1 METDKTG
8 KYFKYAI
15 GEIVLVVI
23 GILIALSINNWN
35 EEKKA
40 NAIVKSYLRNIKNDM
55 IADSIE
61 LLNRSERNIK
71 LISNVEEYFNYF
83 DNGTWTTQEIINAAK
98 KNDENGLY
106 SYQPNYS
113 AYDEMFVTGYTKLLN
128 EDLRTALASRK
139 IRQDRFKEIMD
150 KFDNNYTEEHKELRK
165 YWPSQS
171 KIRQD
176 FFERTGLP
184 ALESNLINGLRHRH
198 QQLSM
203 IINKAETYNNR
214 AQRLQPG
221 ELIKLIDKELK

>member
-1 METDKTG
+1 METGKTG

-35 EEKKA
+35 EEKNA

-71 LISNVEEYFNYF
+71 LISNIEEYFDYF
-83 DNGTWTTQEIINAAK
+83 DNGTWTTQEIVDSAK
-98 KNDENGLY
+98 NTETGLY
-106 SYQPNYS
+106 SYGPNYS
-113 AYDEMFVTGYTKLLN
+113 AYNEMLTTGYTKLLK
-128 EDLRTALASRK
+128 EDLRTELASRK
-139 IRQDRFKEIMD
+139 IRQDRFVEIMD
-150 KFDNNYTEEHKELRK
+150 KFDNNYTEENIELRK

-171 KIRQD
+171 KIKHD

-184 ALESNLINGLRHRH
+184 ALENNLINGLRHRH

-203 IINKAETYNNR
+203 NINKAIEFNKR

-221 ELIKLIDKELK
+221 ELIKLIDEELN